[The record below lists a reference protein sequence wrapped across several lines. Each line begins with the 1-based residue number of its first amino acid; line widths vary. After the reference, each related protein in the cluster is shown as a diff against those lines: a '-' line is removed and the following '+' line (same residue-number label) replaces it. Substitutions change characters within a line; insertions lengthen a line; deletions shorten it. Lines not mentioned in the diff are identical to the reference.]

1 MKSGNRLLGEF
12 VAAPGDHTGIRSHVM
27 QHYSDSEGT
36 VAQNRLGFES
46 QLSEL
51 GRVPQLLPTAA
62 PLRRNG
68 GDGTE

>member
-1 MKSGNRLLGEF
+1 
-12 VAAPGDHTGIRSHVM
+12 M

-36 VAQNRLGFES
+36 LAQNGLGFES

-51 GRVPQLLPTAA
+51 GRVTQLLPTAA
-62 PLRRNG
+62 GLRRNG